1 MNRSTFNCSLCQA
14 KNLERKGLL
23 EHVNKNHKSRP
34 GVCPICV
41 AQPYG
46 DPSYVSQNL
55 VSHMKQRHQFD
66 IDTYTDYDLD
76 DDVILQQVL

>member
-1 MNRSTFNCSLCQA
+1 M
-14 KNLERKGLL
+14 ERKGML
-23 EHVNKNHKSRP
+23 EHVSKFHKKKP

-55 VSHMKQRHQFD
+55 SAHLNQRHQFD
-66 IDTYTDYDLD
+66 IDTYTDYEKED
-76 DDVILQQVL
+76 D